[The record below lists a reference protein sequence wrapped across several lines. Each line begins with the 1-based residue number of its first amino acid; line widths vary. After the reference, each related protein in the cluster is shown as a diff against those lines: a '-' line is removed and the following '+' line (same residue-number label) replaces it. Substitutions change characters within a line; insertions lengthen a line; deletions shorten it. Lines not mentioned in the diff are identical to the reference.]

1 MNIWLDMDGTFVSLY
16 EVEGW
21 LDDLINY
28 RVRPYEIA
36 KPLVNLSSLARV
48 LNHLIRQG
56 HSINIVSWL
65 SKNSNSVY
73 DAQVKEAKLAWIKK
87 HLPSVNFNQIIIL
100 PYGPPKYTVGE
111 GILFDDELTNRIN
124 WHGMAYDAKDLI
136 ETLKKLVH

>member
-1 MNIWLDMDGTFVSLY
+1 MKIWLDMDGTFVSLY

-48 LNHLIRQG
+48 LNRLIRQG

-73 DAQVKEAKLAWIKK
+73 DAQVKEAKLVWLEK
-87 HLPSVNFNQIIIL
+87 HLPSVNFNQIVIL
-100 PYGPPKYTVGE
+100 PYGTPKYTAGE
-111 GILFDDELTNRIN
+111 GILFDDELANRIS
-124 WHGMAYDAKDLI
+124 WHGTAYDAKDLMEI
-136 ETLKKLVH
+136 LKKLAH